1 MLMVTEH
8 VIKNVDDLAEIIG
21 NKSPTQASYLGEV
34 LVSSGHIS
42 ESQLEAALAQQI
54 KENGKHIGRILVE
67 MGMATPGQ
75 INAALAHKLNIPLV
89 KLEGYEV
96 PPETRHNVPTDLAM
110 QYNIFPLG
118 SVDGKLIVAME
129 NPLDQ
134 QGIDALRF
142 NTNQRVEAVMVSP
155 EDMALA
161 LSKFYSE
168 HEEVEAI
175 EDMALDPVEDAAAN
189 EAVHVIEQQAKKKPI
204 VRLLNAIVLQ
214 AVTRGASDINIRPER
229 DRVNVYYRIDG
240 KMQFSRALHKSLL
253 PALVSRIKII
263 GQMNIAERRLSQ
275 DGHARLVRG
284 QKVID
289 LRISIIPTVRGESA
303 VIRILDKD
311 VGLKP
316 LVKLGL
322 QASELAAVRSM
333 LHRPHGLFLVTGPT
347 GSGKSTTM
355 YALLN
360 EVKQRNPH
368 ILTVE
373 DPVEYDIDGIEQVQ
387 VANVKG
393 NTFSTV
399 LRHFLRHDPD
409 VIMVGEIRDAETAEI
424 STKASLTGHLVFSTL
439 HTNDAP
445 SAATRLIDMGVE
457 PYLLGSTLLGVM
469 AQRLVRVNCPK
480 CLAEEDVDPGI
491 RRLMK
496 LQADEKFYRGQG
508 CPACGYTGFK
518 GRTTVCELMVVTPEI
533 AAMISESKPYKEI
546 CDMALKQ
553 GMRRL
558 GDNVIKLA
566 RMKRTSIEEAM
577 TIRVES

>member
-8 VIKNVDDLAEIIG
+8 VVKNVDDLAQVVT
-21 NKSPTQASYLGEV
+21 NKEAVTTSYLGEV
-34 LVSSGHIS
+34 LVSAGHIT
-42 ESQLEAALAQQI
+42 EAQLEVALGQQA
-54 KENGKHIGRILVE
+54 KEYGKHLGRILVE

-75 INAALAHKLNIPLV
+75 INSALAHKLNIPMV

-96 PPETRHNVPTDLAM
+96 PPETRMKVPTELAM

-118 SVDGKLIVAME
+118 FVDGKLVVAME

-142 NTNQRVEAVMVSP
+142 NTNQRIEAVMVSP

-175 EDMALDPVEDAAAN
+175 EDMELDPVEDAAAN

-240 KMQFSRALHKSLL
+240 KMQFSRALHRSLL
-253 PALVSRIKII
+253 AALVSRIKII

-284 QKVID
+284 QKMID
-289 LRISIIPTVRGESA
+289 LRISIIPTVRGESV

-322 QASELAAVRSM
+322 QASELAAVRSI

-393 NTFSTV
+393 NNFSTV

-469 AQRLVRVNCPK
+469 AQRLVRVNCSK
-480 CLAEEDVDPGI
+480 CLAEEDVDPAI
-491 RRLMK
+491 RRILK
-496 LQADEKFYRGQG
+496 VPPEEKFYRGQG
-508 CPACGYTGFK
+508 CPACGFTGFR
-518 GRTTVCELMVVTPEI
+518 GRTTVTELMVVTPEI
-533 AAMISESKPYKEI
+533 AALISESRPYKEI

-558 GDNVIKLA
+558 GDNAIKLA
-566 RMKRTSIEEAM
+566 RMKRTSVEEAM
-577 TIRVES
+577 TIRVEF

>member
-1 MLMVTEH
+1 MLMMTEH
-8 VIKNVDDLAEIIG
+8 VIKNVDDLAQVIG
-21 NKSPTQASYLGEV
+21 NKLSNQTAYLGEV
-34 LVSSGHIS
+34 LVKSGHIS
-42 ESQLEAALAQQI
+42 EKQLEAALAQQV
-54 KENGKHIGRILVE
+54 KENDKHIGRILVE
-67 MGMATPGQ
+67 MGIATPEQ
-75 INAALAHKLNIPLV
+75 INVALAHKLNIPLV
-89 KLEGYEV
+89 KLAGYEV
-96 PPETRHNVPTDLAM
+96 PRDIRLNVPTDLAM
-110 QYNIFPLG
+110 QYNIFPLAY
-118 SVDGKLIVAME
+118 VDGKLVVAME

-142 NTNQRVEAVMVSP
+142 SINQRVEAVMVSP

-175 EDMALDPVEDAAAN
+175 EEMALDPIEDTVTN
-189 EAVHVIEQQAKKKPI
+189 EAIHVIEQQAKKKPI

-229 DRVNVYYRIDG
+229 DRINVYYRIDG
-240 KMQFSRALHKSLL
+240 KMQFSRALHPSLL
-253 PALVSRIKII
+253 SALVSRIKII
-263 GQMNIAERRLSQ
+263 GQMNIAERRLAQ

-284 QKVID
+284 KKVVD
-289 LRISIIPTVRGESA
+289 LRISIIPTVRGESV

-311 VGLKP
+311 VGLKS
-316 LVKLGL
+316 LSKLGL
-322 QASELAAVRSM
+322 QASELAAVRVM

-355 YALLN
+355 YALLS

-424 STKASLTGHLVFSTL
+424 ATKASLTGHLVFSTL

-469 AQRLVRVNCPK
+469 AQRLIRVNCPK
-480 CLAEEDVDPGI
+480 CLVEEDVAPAI

-496 LQADEKFYRGQG
+496 LPPEEKFYHGQG
-508 CPACGYTGFK
+508 CPACGHTGFK

-533 AAMISESKPYKEI
+533 AALISESRPYKEI
-546 CDMALKQ
+546 CQVALKQ

-558 GDNVIKLA
+558 SDNVIKLA
-566 RMKRTSIEEAM
+566 RMKRTSIAEAM

>member
-8 VIKNVDDLAEIIG
+8 VVKNVDDLAEVVT
-21 NKSPTQASYLGEV
+21 NKESVTTSYLGEV
-34 LVSSGHIS
+34 LVSAGHIS
-42 ESQLEAALAQQI
+42 EAQLEAALSQQVQ
-54 KENGKHIGRILVE
+54 ENGKHLGRILVE
-67 MGMATPGQ
+67 MGIATPEQ
-75 INAALAHKLNIPLV
+75 INSALAHKLNIPMV

-96 PPETRHNVPTDLAM
+96 PPETKVKVPTDLAM

-118 SVDGKLIVAME
+118 FVDGKLVVAME

-134 QGIDALRF
+134 QGIDALQF

-155 EDMALA
+155 EDMAMA

-175 EDMALDPVEDAAAN
+175 EDMQLDSVEDPAAN

-214 AVTRGASDINIRPER
+214 AVTRGASDINIRPEK

-240 KMQFSRALHKSLL
+240 KMQFSRALHRSLL
-253 PALVSRIKII
+253 AALVSRVKII

-289 LRISIIPTVRGESA
+289 LRISVIPTVRGESV

-316 LVKLGL
+316 LAKLGM
-322 QASELAAVRSM
+322 QASELASVRSI

-409 VIMVGEIRDAETAEI
+409 VIMVGEVRDAETAEI

-480 CLAEEDVDPGI
+480 CLAEEDVDPAL
-491 RRLMK
+491 RRL
-496 LQADEKFYRGQG
+496 LGVSVEEKFYRGQG
-508 CPACGYTGFK
+508 CPACGFTGFK
-518 GRTTVCELMVVTPEI
+518 GRTTVTELMVVTPEI
-533 AAMISESKPYKEI
+533 AVLISENRPYKEI
-546 CDMALKQ
+546 ADMAIKQ

-558 GDNVIKLA
+558 GDNAIKLA

-577 TIRVES
+577 SIRIEA

>member
-1 MLMVTEH
+1 MLMMTEH
-8 VIKNVDDLAEIIG
+8 VVKNVNDLAQVIG
-21 NKSPTQASYLGEV
+21 NKPSNQAAYLGEV
-34 LVSSGHIS
+34 LVKLGHIA
-42 ESQLEAALAQQI
+42 EKQLETALAQQV
-54 KENGKHIGRILVE
+54 KEHGKHIGRILVE
-67 MGMATPGQ
+67 MGMATPEQ
-75 INAALAHKLNIPLV
+75 INAALAHKLGIPLI

-96 PPETRHNVPTDLAM
+96 PRDTRLNVPTDLAM

-118 SVDGKLIVAME
+118 YVDGKLIVAME

-142 NTNQRVEAVMVSP
+142 SINQRVETVMVSP

-175 EDMALDPVEDAAAN
+175 EEMALDPVEDTTAN
-189 EAVHVIEQQAKKKPI
+189 EAIHVIEQQAKKKPI

-229 DRVNVYYRIDG
+229 NRVNVYYRIDG
-240 KMQFSRALHKSLL
+240 KMQFSRTLHPSLL

-263 GQMNIAERRLSQ
+263 GQMNIAERRVSQ

-284 QKVID
+284 KKVVD
-289 LRISIIPTVRGESA
+289 LRISIIPTVRGESV

-311 VGLKP
+311 VGLKS
-316 LVKLGL
+316 LSKLGL
-322 QASELAAVRSM
+322 QASELAAVRVM

-347 GSGKSTTM
+347 GSGKSTTL
-355 YALLN
+355 YALLS
-360 EVKQRNPH
+360 EVAQRNPH

-373 DPVEYDIDGIEQVQ
+373 DPVEYDIDGVEQVQ

-393 NTFSTV
+393 NTFATV

-424 STKASLTGHLVFSTL
+424 ATKASLTGHLVFSTL

-469 AQRLVRVNCPK
+469 AQRLIRVNCPK
-480 CLAEEDVDPGI
+480 CLVEEEIDPTV
-491 RRLMK
+491 RQLMK
-496 LQADEKFYRGQG
+496 LSPEEKFYHGQG
-508 CPACGYTGFK
+508 CPACGHTGFK

-533 AAMISESKPYKEI
+533 AALISESRPYKEI
-546 CDMALKQ
+546 CQMAMKQ

-566 RMKRTSIEEAM
+566 RMKRTSIDEAM
-577 TIRVES
+577 TIRAES

>member
-8 VIKNVDDLAEIIG
+8 VVKNVDDLAQVIG
-21 NKSPTQASYLGEV
+21 NKPSGQTAYLGEV
-34 LVSSGHIS
+34 LVNSGHIS
-42 ESQLEAALAQQI
+42 KVQLEVALAQQV
-54 KENGKHIGRILVE
+54 KEHGKHIGRILVE
-67 MGMATPGQ
+67 MGMATPAQ

-96 PPETRHNVPTDLAM
+96 PPETRLNVPTDLAM

-118 SVDGKLIVAME
+118 LVEGKLIVAME

-175 EDMALDPVEDAAAN
+175 EDMALDPVEDEAAN

-253 PALVSRIKII
+253 AALVSRIKII

-289 LRISIIPTVRGESA
+289 LRISIIPTVRGESV

-322 QASELAAVRSM
+322 HASELTAVRSM

-409 VIMVGEIRDAETAEI
+409 VIMVGEIRDAETAAI

-445 SAATRLIDMGVE
+445 SAATRLLDMGVE

-469 AQRLVRVNCPK
+469 AQRLIRVNCPK
-480 CLAEEDVDPGI
+480 CLAEECVEPAI
-491 RRLMK
+491 RRL
-496 LQADEKFYRGQG
+496 LNLSEGEKFYRGQG
-508 CPACGYTGFK
+508 CSACGYTGFK
-518 GRTTVCELMVVTPEI
+518 GRTTVCELMVVTPDI
-533 AAMISESKPYKEI
+533 AALISESRPYKEI
-546 CDMALKQ
+546 ADMALKQ
-553 GMRRL
+553 GMHRL
-558 GDNVIKLA
+558 GENVIKLA

>member
-1 MLMVTEH
+1 MLTEH
-8 VIKNVDDLAEIIG
+8 IVKNVNDLAHVIS
-21 NKSPTQASYLGEV
+21 NRPVAANDYLGQV
-34 LVSSGHIS
+34 LLGAGYIS
-42 ESQLEAALAQQI
+42 KDQLGLALGQQRQ
-54 KENGKHIGRILVE
+54 ENGKHLGRILVE
-67 MGMATPGQ
+67 MGLATSSQ
-75 INAALAHKLNIPLV
+75 INVALAYKLNIPFV

-96 PPETRHNVPTDLAM
+96 PPETRVKVPTDLAM
-110 QYNIFPLG
+110 QYNVFPLG
-118 SVDGKLIVAME
+118 FVDGKLIVAME

-134 QGIDALRF
+134 HGIDVLRF
-142 NTNQRVEAVMVSP
+142 NTNLRIEAVMVSR

-161 LSKFYSE
+161 LSKYYSE
-168 HEEVEAI
+168 HEETEAI
-175 EDMALDPVEDAAAN
+175 EDMALESAEDSSAN

-214 AVTRGASDINIRPER
+214 AVTRGASDINIRPEK

-240 KMQFSRALHKSLL
+240 RMQFSRALHRSLL
-253 PALVSRIKII
+253 AALVSRVKII

-275 DGHARLVRG
+275 DGHARLLRG
-284 QKVID
+284 HKVID
-289 LRISIIPTVRGESA
+289 LRISIIPTVRGESV

-316 LVKLGL
+316 LAKLGM
-322 QASELAAVRSM
+322 QTSELAAVRTM
-333 LHRPHGLFLVTGPT
+333 LQRPHGMFLVTGPT
-347 GSGKSTTM
+347 GSGKSTTL

-360 EVKQRNPH
+360 EVKKRNPH

-424 STKASLTGHLVFSTL
+424 TTKASLTGHLVFSTL

-445 SAATRLIDMGVE
+445 SAATRMIDMGVE

-469 AQRLVRVNCPK
+469 AQRLVRVNCSK
-480 CLAEEDVDPGI
+480 CLVEEEVDAGL
-491 RRLMK
+491 RRVLGVSP
-496 LQADEKFYRGQG
+496 DEKFYRGQG
-508 CPACGYTGFK
+508 CPVCGFTGFK

-533 AAMISESKPYKEI
+533 AGLISENRPYREI
-546 CDMALKQ
+546 LTMAVKQ

-558 GDNVIKLA
+558 GDNAIRLA
-566 RMKRTSIEEAM
+566 RTKRTSIEEAL